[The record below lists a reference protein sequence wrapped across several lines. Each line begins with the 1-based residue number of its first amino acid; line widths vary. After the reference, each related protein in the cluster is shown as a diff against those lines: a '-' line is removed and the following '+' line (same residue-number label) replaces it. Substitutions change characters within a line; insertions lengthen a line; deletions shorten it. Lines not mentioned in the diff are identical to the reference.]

1 MKVQLL
7 LTPTGVKYLLA
18 KALLKKIDF
27 SKRVYI
33 AYGSTNQILL
43 EMLGI
48 EFDDMY
54 VAGCFASNKL
64 NVTVS
69 RPKIVVLKDK
79 KPIDI
84 AEFEITKED
93 YFIKG
98 ANALWYEN
106 GIKHA
111 AVAAADE
118 NGGTFGNFYVK
129 AAARGAKVIIPVSH
143 EKLIPFYVSSTQN
156 VDLAMGSKIAMM
168 RFFYGQVFS
177 EIEAFKELFGVDA
190 RVIASG
196 GIAGNEG
203 SLVFEIEG
211 ERAKE
216 AYDFAVLANEYIFDK
231 KAEFVY

>member
-1 MKVQLL
+1 
-7 LTPTGVKYLLA
+7 
-18 KALLKKIDF
+18 
-27 SKRVYI
+27 
-33 AYGSTNQILL
+33 
-43 EMLGI
+43 MLGI